1 MEKNCLEN
9 ILMQK
14 SPMKILIVSQYFWPE
29 NFRINDLAS
38 YFSEAGHEVTVLT
51 GKPNYPE
58 GVLHHEFSVNR
69 NQFSRL
75 GNAEVY
81 RVPMVLRGK
90 RKILLAL
97 NYLSFFIS
105 ASTIGLWKIRH
116 KSFDVIFVFG
126 ASPIT
131 AAIPAIIF
139 KKIRKVPVFLWVL
152 DLWPESLSA
161 TGVVQSDFV
170 LKTVGR
176 MVSWI
181 YENCDYIL
189 IQSRS
194 FLESIQKYCATA
206 DQLGKVVYFP
216 SWAEEVFG
224 QESQIVQNAVTRR
237 TDMFTVMFAG
247 NIGDA
252 QDFPALLAA
261 AELLKTNHKIRWVIV
276 GDGRARDW
284 VASEVVRRGLSEC
297 FHLAGRYPLESMP
310 AFFSCADVLLV
321 SLKTNDIFSRT
332 IPGKVQSYLAFGKP
346 IVGMIDGEAH
356 AVIKESGAGR
366 ACGSGDS
373 KGLAGII
380 EELANE
386 QPEALANMG
395 ELGRQYYEKHYDRK
409 MLFLKLEN
417 FFKTAVSRKIF
428 SDSV

>member
-1 MEKNCLEN
+1 MEENGVKN
-9 ILMQK
+9 ILMHK

-38 YFSEAGHEVTVLT
+38 YFSKTGHEVTVLT

-58 GVLHHEFSVNR
+58 GVLHHEFLVNHI
-69 NQFSRL
+69 QFSRL
-75 GNAEVY
+75 GNVEVY

-116 KSFDVIFVFG
+116 KSFDVVFVFG

-131 AAIPAIIF
+131 SAIPAIIF
-139 KKIRKVPVFLWVL
+139 KKIRKIPVFLWVL

-161 TGVVQSDFV
+161 TGAVQSGFV
-170 LKTVGR
+170 LKTVGK

-181 YENCDYIL
+181 YKNCDYIL

-194 FLESIQKYCATA
+194 FLESIQKYCAGT
-206 DQLGKVVYFP
+206 DQPGKVVYFP
-216 SWAEEVFG
+216 SWAEEVFRQG
-224 QESQIVQNAVTRR
+224 SQIVQNAVTRR

-247 NIGDA
+247 NIGEA

-276 GDGRARDW
+276 GDGRMRDW
-284 VASEVVRRGLSEC
+284 VASEVVHRGLSAC
-297 FHLAGRYPLESMP
+297 FHLVGRYPVESMP

-346 IVGMIDGEAH
+346 IVGMVDGEAH
-356 AVIKESGAGR
+356 MVIEDSQGGR
-366 ACGSGDS
+366 ACKSGDFG
-373 KGLAGII
+373 GLAKII
-380 EELANE
+380 EELANA
-386 QPEALANMG
+386 QPEVLANMG
-395 ELGRQYYEKHYDRK
+395 KLGRQYYQKHFDRK
-409 MLFLKLEN
+409 MLFLKLEGYFN
-417 FFKTAVSRKIF
+417 AATSGKTI
-428 SDSV
+428 SDQV